1 MRYRSAAGSDR
12 VRGSIAVEYAIVL
25 PALLMFLLGLVDA
38 GRLFWSYTTLSRSVA
53 AASRCAAVDT
63 INCGTGTAVQSYAA
77 GQAWGLPPA
86 SLVFIVGGA
95 ACGGTQ
101 VQGSMVF
108 QFFIPWFY
116 GVAPFGA
123 GNTLTLSA
131 TACYPT

>member
-63 INCGTGTAVQSYAA
+63 INCGTGIAVQSYAA
-77 GQAWGLPPA
+77 GQAWGLGLA
-86 SLVFIVGGA
+86 SSAYTVTTA
-95 ACGGTQ
+95 ACGTQ